1 MTRDYNKNPAAVDAL
16 SSEQYYVTQ
25 ESGTERP
32 FTGEYVDNH
41 EPGIYVDVV
50 SGEPLFAS
58 VDKFDSATGWPSFT
72 KPLDGDNIVEKSD
85 GRHFMVRTE
94 VRSATATATLGMF
107 SSTDPRPR
115 AGCATASIPRRC
127 ASSTATTSRP
137 RVTGTT

>member
-1 MTRDYNKNPAAVDAL
+1 MHDYHKNPAAIDAL
-16 SSEQYYVTQ
+16 RPEQYDVTQ

-32 FTGEYVDNH
+32 FTGEYLDNH

-58 VDKFDSATGWPSFT
+58 VDKFDSGTGWPSFT
-72 KPLDGDNIVEKSD
+72 RPLDGDNIVEKSD
-85 GRHFMVRTE
+85 HRHIWCAPKCAR
-94 VRSATATATLGMF
+94 ATATATSGTF
-107 SSTDPRPR
+107 SPTDPRPR
-115 AGCATASIPRRC
+115 AACATASTPRRC